1 MLQTRL
7 LFFGTFLK
15 IDFQIDFQIV
25 IILIILDR
33 CMIFLYFCLLCITT
47 TTFFDYFYI
56 FLCLYRCCIHTF
68 FLSYMFMF
76 YVFDGMS
83 DTSIGAILLFL
94 ADPDE
99 DEDVEEV
106 VEVVDVAEEGAC
118 SNSSEV
124 EAVI

>member
-1 MLQTRL
+1 
-7 LFFGTFLK
+7 
-15 IDFQIDFQIV
+15 
-25 IILIILDR
+25 
-33 CMIFLYFCLLCITT
+33 
-47 TTFFDYFYI
+47 
-56 FLCLYRCCIHTF
+56 
-68 FLSYMFMF
+68 MF

-94 ADPDE
+94 AEPDD
-99 DEDVEEV
+99 DEDVEV